1 MPVGRHRRQVRGSV
15 SFQLIVL
22 LVPVFFGLIGFA
34 VDLGRMYSARHDL
47 KLAANSMAQAAA
59 LRLTMTDAAIESAT
73 TAANYAITT
82 ANGRGNMY
90 DFGGGTIGESNGNLN
105 SEAPQF
111 TYYDTASAATGAE
124 GATGGEAGSSAARHV
139 KVTVRGEALLVFW
152 RFLSLAQEGRLN
164 LVAEA
169 VAGVSAPVCQA
180 CGIEPIALQAISIDD
195 TVNFGFVAGTRYTM
209 GYLCNG
215 GPTPAGLAGTQRVP
229 YVLLNKYNES
239 ATILADEQ
247 TQAFRQGSLGMSPG
261 TDPTYACTRVNA
273 EETIWTNATP
283 NNCNQN
289 QVSTPVRSFLCGL
302 AARFDSSTVPA
313 ACSAVAE
320 TDTVLGAA
328 PQDTDVAEL
337 DDYAAYTGNNR
348 RIITVAIVETASS
361 APMPILGYRQFL
373 LEPAVGDVTLNS
385 NDTNGRFQALYL
397 GSVMPLRAGRIDGC
411 TLATGPG
418 KVVLHK

>member
-1 MPVGRHRRQVRGSV
+1 MAAGRLKRRRRGSV

-59 LRLTMTDAAIESAT
+59 SRLTMTDAAIESAT

-90 DFGGGTIGESNGNLN
+90 DFGGTIGESNGNLN
-105 SEAPQF
+105 SEAPRF
-111 TYYDTASAATGAE
+111 TYYDTASAAIGAE
-124 GATGGEAGSSAARHV
+124 GATGGEAGSATARHV
-139 KVTVRGEALLVFW
+139 KVTVRGEAPLIFW

-164 LVAEA
+164 LVAES
-169 VAGVSAPVCQA
+169 VAGVSAPLCQA

-195 TVNFGFVAGTRYTM
+195 TVDFGFAVGTRYTL
-209 GYLCNG
+209 GYVCNG

-247 TQAFRQGSLGMSPG
+247 TQAYRQGSLGMSAG
-261 TDPTYACTRVNA
+261 IDPTYACTRVNA
-273 EETIWTNATP
+273 EENIWTNANP
-283 NNCNQN
+283 MNCNQN

-302 AARFDSSTVPA
+302 AARFDASTVPA
-313 ACSAVAE
+313 ACNAVAE
-320 TDTVLGAA
+320 TDTILGAA
-328 PQDTDVAEL
+328 PQDTDVTSI

-348 RIITVAIVETASS
+348 RIITVAIVETAST
-361 APMPILGYRQFL
+361 AAMPILGYRQFL
-373 LEPAVGDVTLNS
+373 LQPATNDVTLNA
-385 NDTNGRFQALYL
+385 NDTNGRFEALYL

-418 KVVLHK
+418 KVVLHQ